1 MILRQSRFKV
11 RARRGAGIAAVVV
24 MLAILNLVI
33 IGSIAPAADEASTQ
47 ALRVDTI
54 RAIYAADSG
63 GIVLAKLAAVGG
75 TPPTAGSTVSLTG
88 ATIKY
93 TQVPAAGQPGT
104 ATIVGSSG
112 SASRR
117 VRVVLQSP

>member
-1 MILRQSRFKV
+1 MIPRQRKFHQRS
-11 RARRGAGIAAVVV
+11 RRGAGIAAVIV

-33 IGSIAPAADEASTQ
+33 VGSIAPAADEASTQ
-47 ALRVDTI
+47 ALRVDTM

-63 GIVLAKLAAVGG
+63 GMVVAKLANVNG
-75 TPPTAGSTVSLTG
+75 TPPTTGSTVSLTG

-93 TQVPAAGQPGT
+93 VQVPGAGLAGT

-112 SASRR
+112 SATRR
-117 VRVVLQSP
+117 VRVVIQSP